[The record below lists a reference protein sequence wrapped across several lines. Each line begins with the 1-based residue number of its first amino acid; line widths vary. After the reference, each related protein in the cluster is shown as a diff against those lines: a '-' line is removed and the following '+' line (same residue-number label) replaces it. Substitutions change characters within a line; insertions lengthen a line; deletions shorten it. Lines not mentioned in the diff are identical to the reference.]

1 LVEIVKGLVFL
12 TFVAVGLAAAW
23 SALYRPGSRAVMNVL
38 IAYVIMVSFAVG
50 FTQRE
55 SWPFSTWPF
64 IAARVA
70 RPATFPRI
78 VATDAQRN
86 EYQID
91 YRAWEPLEFDE
102 LMAWKD
108 QYFLR
113 LDPARRDA
121 VAAYLLERIETA
133 RRQWSAGDP
142 PRYFNRFFGPFSAP
156 LFLGHRGYWDA
167 GPPREA
173 LTGLRFYTE
182 TWDVEQRARDP
193 SKVARQLVYEY
204 RQP

>member
-1 LVEIVKGLVFL
+1 LVEIAKGLVFL

-23 SALYRPGSRAVMNVL
+23 SARCRPGSRAIMNVL
-38 IAYVIMVSFAVG
+38 ISYTVIVSFAVG

-64 IAARVA
+64 IAARVP
-70 RPATFPRI
+70 RPSTFPRI

-102 LMAWKD
+102 FMAWKD
-108 QYFLR
+108 QFFFR
-113 LDPARRDA
+113 LDPAKRDG
-121 VAAYLLERIETA
+121 VAAYLLEQIETA
-133 RRQWSAGDP
+133 RLRWSAGEA
-142 PRYFNRFFGPFSAP
+142 PRYFNRYFGPFSAP

-167 GPPREA
+167 GPPGQV

-182 TWDVEQRARDP
+182 TWDVEERARDP
-193 SKVARQLVYEY
+193 SKIARQLVYEY